1 MRRRRA
7 RDEASYEVFRGAWC
21 VPSRRWQACTYPQ
34 SPGLDPGGPVVSLRL
49 HAVHPGEVDE
59 EAAVDGGVSGPAVAA
74 AADGE
79 LEAALAC
86 RVDDGCN
93 IIGVGDPRARERP
106 VVDALE
112 EDLSPIVVRT
122 SRSSIFERSSRA
134 S

>member
-1 MRRRRA
+1 M
-7 RDEASYEVFRGAWC
+7 
-21 VPSRRWQACTYPQ
+21 T
-34 SPGLDPGGPVVSLRL
+34 
-49 HAVHPGEVDE
+49 
-59 EAAVDGGVSGPAVAA
+59 EAAVDGPVSGPAVAA

-93 IIGVGDPRARERP
+93 IIGVGDPRDRERP
-106 VVDALE
+106 LVDALE

-122 SRSSIFERSSRA
+122 SRSTIFERSSRA

>member
-1 MRRRRA
+1 MVA
-7 RDEASYEVFRGAWC
+7 
-21 VPSRRWQACTYPQ
+21 YP
-34 SPGLDPGGPVVSLRL
+34 
-49 HAVHPGEVDE
+49 
-59 EAAVDGGVSGPAVAA
+59 
-74 AADGE
+74 DGE